1 MDQMEEWHNVS
12 DRDQA
17 LADLRRLTGI
27 ILDNLAEG
35 SRNKLLDPKEIRLMT
50 GTAMRT
56 IRLYVKTLEGPTARK
71 DGSSSQTS
79 DEENVAQ
86 EDGTKPAGK

>member
-1 MDQMEEWHNVS
+1 MEESNNLS
-12 DRDQA
+12 DKEQA
-17 LADLRRLTGI
+17 LAQLRRLTGI

-56 IRLYVKTLEGPTARK
+56 IRLYVKTLEGSTPKKA
-71 DGSSSQTS
+71 DSSPQTS
-79 DEENVAQ
+79 AQNLEQ
-86 EDGTKPAGK
+86 EDQNKPGEE